1 MGRTTVTERVK
12 GKALNRAE
20 TADLARRIGEM
31 LALVRDGEMMASTTM
46 VHRLEGALTAL
57 EAVTGESSSLL
68 DLLEGSSHSQ
78 LD

>member
-1 MGRTTVTERVK
+1 MMAER
-12 GKALNRAE
+12 ALTKAE
-20 TADLARRIGEM
+20 TADLARRVGEL
-31 LALVRDGEMMASTTM
+31 LALVREGDLVASTTM
-46 VHRLEGALTAL
+46 VHRLEGSLTAL